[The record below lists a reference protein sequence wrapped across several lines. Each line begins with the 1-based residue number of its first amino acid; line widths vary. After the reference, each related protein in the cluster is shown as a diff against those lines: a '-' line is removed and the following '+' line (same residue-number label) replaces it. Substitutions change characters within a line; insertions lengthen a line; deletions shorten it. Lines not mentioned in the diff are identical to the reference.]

1 MRNSTI
7 SDVNLKIR
15 FIEIIARFGKRRNL
29 ILTNCDLICGRRDE
43 RVFSRLIEWQ
53 RRGEVVVAK
62 HTNIMYVNGTT
73 TGISSKQKKEV
84 KDRRSLSKK
93 I

>member
-1 MRNSTI
+1 MA
-7 SDVNLKIR
+7 
-15 FIEIIARFGKRRNL
+15 E
-29 ILTNCDLICGRRDE
+29 
-43 RVFSRLIEWQ
+43 
-53 RRGEVVVAK
+53 

-93 I
+93 NLVCNSVHFLNSKIDRD

>member
-7 SDVNLKIR
+7 SDVNLMIR

-43 RVFSRLIEWQ
+43 RVFSRLIGGAE
-53 RRGEVVVAK
+53 K
-62 HTNIMYVNGTT
+62 
-73 TGISSKQKKEV
+73 
-84 KDRRSLSKK
+84 RRSGGGRAHKYYVCK
-93 I
+93 WNNNRDF